1 MNWMG
6 IAFSFGIPAGV
17 VIEMTVVLIKEHCEK
32 KRRDKHSHR
41 RRRNWWEREVG

>member
-17 VIEMTVVLIKEHCEK
+17 VIGMTVMLIKEHCEK
-32 KRRDKHSHR
+32 KRMDKRSHQR
-41 RRRNWWEREVG
+41 RRST